1 MGKCRTERETTRERV
16 TPIAARQLHIE
27 KLVGA
32 GMVIVKAALV
42 VLGIHALKA
51 ANPDKVSFN
60 RDIRPIMSDTC
71 FRCHGPD
78 KSSRMAGMRLD
89 IRDEALKLTGSGR
102 IPIVPGDPEKSEII
116 ERIFASDGK
125 IMPPKFAHRELT
137 ATQKETIR
145 RWVAQGAVYEGH
157 WAYQPIK
164 RPAVPEAIDA
174 ALVRNP
180 IDNFIQE
187 RLKREGLSTAPEADR
202 VTLMRR
208 VMLDL
213 TGLPPSPDQ
222 VHGFLADKA
231 PHAYERLVDTLLS
244 SPRFAE
250 QRTMH
255 WLDDVR
261 YADTCGFHGD
271 NPIPIWPYRDYVL
284 RAFLGNKPFDQFTR
298 EQIAGDLL
306 PQATLEQR
314 VAAAYNRLNR
324 TSAEG
329 GLQPKEYVAKYG
341 ADRVRTLSAVW
352 LGSTMGCAECHDHK
366 FDPFLTKDFY
376 AMKAFFADVKET
388 GLVPDRGPNAW
399 GEQLRLP
406 SDEQQRQLTD
416 LEDKLAAAR
425 TSLSEKAATLEGS
438 RETWE
443 RQLKE
448 RWEAGKLA
456 WTWQRPVSAKAL
468 HGAHLTIYNDDLVD
482 NTYYLDGSLKFDRK
496 PGNGLIVASGPNP
509 DNETY
514 EITLTPGEG
523 SWNELG
529 IDVVQDESLPGARYA
544 RGADR
549 FLLSEI
555 EARVVD
561 ANGSVQKLSFA
572 MATVNDKP
580 ANTPSATTDPSMPP
594 LAAIDGDPKTAWG
607 IRFGEARDPFLAV
620 RFSEPVRTSAKSQIV
635 VTLRHESELRK
646 AVIGRFRLALAADPY
661 SWPPI
666 ADAGERARSSDPNAW
681 FSGLPEQVMKALR
694 RPAEDR
700 DEDESN
706 ALHDYWLWS
715 NPQLADE
722 YTAIQR
728 SQTQFGLLDAAIPKV
743 LATVSTD
750 PTVTHILPRA
760 NWMDDSAPIVES
772 AIPRFLGTLDTR
784 GERATRLDLANW
796 LISRDNPLT
805 ARAFVNRAWREFF
818 GIGISK
824 TLDDLGSQG
833 EWPINPELLDWLAS
847 EFMHPEFDAAGTH
860 DWDVRHVIRLI
871 VTSQTYRESSLAD
884 ATSEEKD
891 PENRLLAHQNRFRV
905 DAENVRDIVLEVS
918 GLLEERF
925 GGPSVNPVE
934 PSGYLGALNFPKREY
949 SAGRGA
955 DLYRRGLYT
964 TWQRTYLHPSMLNFD
979 APTREEC
986 TVNRVT
992 SNTPLQA
999 LDLLNDPIYVE
1010 AARVLAQSAE
1020 GATGNQFDPELNWIF
1035 DRALNRSP
1043 SPQERS
1049 ILRGLYDRNL
1059 KRFAAQP
1066 DAARAFL
1073 ATGEAPPEHASN
1085 AVQVAALATVTRA
1098 VLNLHEVITRN

>member
-1 MGKCRTERETTRERV
+1 MGSCRTERETTRQRV
-16 TPIAARQLHIE
+16 IPIAARQLHIE
-27 KLVGA
+27 KPVRA
-32 GMVIVKAALV
+32 GMVIAEAALV

-51 ANPDKVSFN
+51 ADPDKVSFN

-89 IRDEALKLTGSGR
+89 IGDEALKPTRSGR

-116 ERIFASDGK
+116 ERIFATDGK

-137 ATQKETIR
+137 AKQKETIR

-164 RPAVPEAIDA
+164 RSAVPEVSNA

-180 IDNFIQE
+180 IDKFIQE
-187 RLKREGLSTAPEADR
+187 RLKGEGLSAAPEADR
-202 VTLMRR
+202 ITLIRR

-222 VHGFLADKA
+222 VHAFLADKA
-231 PHAYERLVDTLLS
+231 PDAYERLVDTLLS
-244 SPRFAE
+244 SREFAE

-255 WLDDVR
+255 WLDAVR

-284 RAFLGNKPFDQFTR
+284 RAFLNNKPFDEFTR

-306 PQATLEQR
+306 PKATIEQR

-388 GLVPDRGPNAW
+388 GFMPDRGPNAW

-406 SDEQQRQLTD
+406 SDEQQRQLAD
-416 LEDKLAAAR
+416 LEAKLAAAR
-425 TSLSEKAATLEGS
+425 TSLDDKAAALEGS
-438 RETWE
+438 REEWV

-456 WTWQRPVSAKAL
+456 WTWQRPVSAKTM
-468 HGAHLTIYNDDLVD
+468 HGAHMTIYNDEPVD

-496 PGNGLIVASGPNP
+496 PGDGLVVASGPNP

-514 EITLTPGEG
+514 EVALKPGEG

-561 ANGSVQKLSFA
+561 EDGSVHKLSFT

-580 ANTPSATTDPSMPP
+580 ANIPSTTTDPGMPP

-607 IRFGEARDPFLAV
+607 IRFGEARDPFLAM
-620 RFSEPVRTSAKSQIV
+620 RFSEPAKTSAKSEII

-661 SWPPI
+661 AWPPI
-666 ADAGERARSSDPNAW
+666 AD
-681 FSGLPEQVMKALR
+681 R
-694 RPAEDR
+694 RRTGAQ
-700 DEDESN
+700 
-706 ALHDYWLWS
+706 H
-715 NPQLADE
+715 
-722 YTAIQR
+722 R
-728 SQTQFGLLDAAIPKV
+728 SQ
-743 LATVSTD
+743 
-750 PTVTHILPRA
+750 
-760 NWMDDSAPIVES
+760 
-772 AIPRFLGTLDTR
+772 
-784 GERATRLDLANW
+784 
-796 LISRDNPLT
+796 
-805 ARAFVNRAWREFF
+805 
-818 GIGISK
+818 
-824 TLDDLGSQG
+824 
-833 EWPINPELLDWLAS
+833 
-847 EFMHPEFDAAGTH
+847 
-860 DWDVRHVIRLI
+860 
-871 VTSQTYRESSLAD
+871 SL
-884 ATSEEKD
+884 
-891 PENRLLAHQNRFRV
+891 V
-905 DAENVRDIVLEVS
+905 
-918 GLLEERF
+918 
-925 GGPSVNPVE
+925 
-934 PSGYLGALNFPKREY
+934 
-949 SAGRGA
+949 
-955 DLYRRGLYT
+955 
-964 TWQRTYLHPSMLNFD
+964 
-979 APTREEC
+979 
-986 TVNRVT
+986 
-992 SNTPLQA
+992 
-999 LDLLNDPIYVE
+999 
-1010 AARVLAQSAE
+1010 
-1020 GATGNQFDPELNWIF
+1020 
-1035 DRALNRSP
+1035 
-1043 SPQERS
+1043 
-1049 ILRGLYDRNL
+1049 
-1059 KRFAAQP
+1059 
-1066 DAARAFL
+1066 
-1073 ATGEAPPEHASN
+1073 
-1085 AVQVAALATVTRA
+1085 
-1098 VLNLHEVITRN
+1098 